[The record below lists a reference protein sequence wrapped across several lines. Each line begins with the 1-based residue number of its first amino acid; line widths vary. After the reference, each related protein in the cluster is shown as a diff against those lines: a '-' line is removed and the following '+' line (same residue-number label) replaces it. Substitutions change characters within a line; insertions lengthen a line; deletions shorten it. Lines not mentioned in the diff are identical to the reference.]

1 MAQDTPRTSRR
12 RDRES
17 TIAEIESAEAA
28 FHPADL
34 TLLQAKPYDR
44 AAAMVAAQ
52 VMMHDVSA
60 MHRIEDEVGLP
71 RHTLAIYM
79 AWKKKQPV
87 QLTSGVKRSEAER
100 RAATRR
106 KQQQDEETKNKAWEQ
121 ERERAKFAA
130 ATAIALRYK
139 TDLNDMVLEAAREA
153 VAGITPQGFEGM
165 KALTLP
171 ESAKLVR
178 LTR

>member
-1 MAQDTPRTSRR
+1 MAQFSPRTSRR
-12 RDRES
+12 LERDS
-17 TIAEIESAEAA
+17 LVKEIETAEAA

-34 TLLQAKPYDR
+34 TLLQAKPYEK
-44 AAAMVAAQ
+44 AAAMAAVQ
-52 VMMHDVSA
+52 VMMHDVNH
-60 MHRIEDEVGLP
+60 MHRIEDEFGLP

-100 RAATRR
+100 RAATRKR
-106 KQQQDEETKNKAWEQ
+106 QQQDKDLQHKAWEQ
-121 ERERAKFAA
+121 ERERAKCAA

-153 VAGITPQGFEGM
+153 VAGLTQAAEGM
-165 KALTLP
+165 KKLTLP